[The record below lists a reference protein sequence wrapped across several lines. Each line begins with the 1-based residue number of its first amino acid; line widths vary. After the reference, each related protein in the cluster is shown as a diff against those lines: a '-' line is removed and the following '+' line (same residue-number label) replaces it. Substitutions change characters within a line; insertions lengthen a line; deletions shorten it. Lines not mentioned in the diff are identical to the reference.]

1 MPNSFELPPQLTA
14 QNKNAR
20 KSGRV
25 RCQWTH
31 CSLGVVED
39 ISATGMRVICRRRP
53 AAENGA
59 RLAAIVE
66 GLDGEFDVS
75 GRIVWKKKIGFF
87 KWEMGIEFD
96 EVTPEARKG
105 LALLARS
112 ALTNDSLATRDRMRK
127 SA

>member
-1 MPNSFELPPQLTA
+1 MANSFELPPQLTA
-14 QNKNAR
+14 HNKNAR
-20 KSGRV
+20 RSGRV

-31 CSLGVVED
+31 CSLGSVED
-39 ISATGMRVICRRRP
+39 ISATGMRVICRRKP
-53 AAENGA
+53 AAEKGS

-66 GLDGEFDVS
+66 GLDGEFDIS
-75 GRIVWKKKIGFF
+75 GRIVWKKKVGFF
-87 KWEMGIEFD
+87 RWEMGIEFD

>member
-1 MPNSFELPPQLTA
+1 MANTFEMPPQLTA

-20 KSGRV
+20 RSGRV

-31 CSLGVVED
+31 CSLGAVQD
-39 ISATGMRVICRRRP
+39 ISATGMRVISRRKL
-53 AAENGA
+53 AADKGA
-59 RLAAIVE
+59 RIAAIVE
-66 GLDGEFDVS
+66 GLDGEFDIS
-75 GRIVWKKKIGFF
+75 GRIVWKKKLGWF

-112 ALTNDSLATRDRMRK
+112 ALTNDAMAVQDRQRK

>member
-1 MPNSFELPPQLTA
+1 MANTFEMPPQLTA
-14 QNKNAR
+14 PNKNAR
-20 KSGRV
+20 RSGRV

-31 CSLGVVED
+31 CSLGALEA
-39 ISATGMRVICRRRP
+39 ISATGMRVISRRKL
-53 AAENGA
+53 AAEKGS
-59 RLAAIVE
+59 RIAAIVE
-66 GLDGEFDVS
+66 GLDGEFDIS
-75 GRIVWKKKIGFF
+75 GRIVWKKKLGWF

-112 ALTNDSLATRDRMRK
+112 ALTNDALAVKDRQRK